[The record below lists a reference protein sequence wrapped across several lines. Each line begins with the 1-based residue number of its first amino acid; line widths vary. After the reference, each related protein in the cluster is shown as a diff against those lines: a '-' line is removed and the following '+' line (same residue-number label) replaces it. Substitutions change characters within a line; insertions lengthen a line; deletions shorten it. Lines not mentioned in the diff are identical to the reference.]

1 MCIAEL
7 NFFCEIKSMDNDYTN
22 FISQLLDQVNIGE
35 AISTEFI
42 TVEDSQQKKKVR
54 KQNLILT

>member
-42 TVEDSQQKKKVR
+42 TVEDSQQKKQKKNR
-54 KQNLILT
+54 I

>member
-1 MCIAEL
+1 
-7 NFFCEIKSMDNDYTN
+7 MDNDYTN

-42 TVEDSQQKKKVR
+42 TVEDSQQKKQKKNR
-54 KQNLILT
+54 I